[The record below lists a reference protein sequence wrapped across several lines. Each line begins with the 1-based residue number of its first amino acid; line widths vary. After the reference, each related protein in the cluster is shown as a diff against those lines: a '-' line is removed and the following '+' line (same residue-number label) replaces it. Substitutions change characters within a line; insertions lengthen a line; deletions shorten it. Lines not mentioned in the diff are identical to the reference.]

1 MKRNLIGILS
11 LVVLPLLLSA
21 TGAYAQSAV
30 QGNVPF
36 AFKVGRTELSAGT
49 YRIKTENTNN
59 TIMIQNCDTGK
70 AVMSIAQQE
79 YPRATTSKLVFH
91 HLGNQ
96 YFLTQIIGPAGSTG
110 MSLPASKLE
119 RELELA
125 SGPSN
130 ADEEVIIALN

>member
-1 MKRNLIGILS
+1 
-11 LVVLPLLLSA
+11 
-21 TGAYAQSAV
+21 
-30 QGNVPF
+30 
-36 AFKVGRTELSAGT
+36 
-49 YRIKTENTNN
+49 
-59 TIMIQNCDTGK
+59 
-70 AVMSIAQQE
+70 MSIAQQE